1 MLIFHVAE
9 HLKRSIQERLL
20 KSKNQQVHYSEIL
33 VITDNLKTSIGEGG
47 FGKVYLGVLSDKIQV
62 AVKLLS
68 ASSRQGTKEFKAEVS
83 VLTMLF
89 GNDFIFSLKFLKFAC
104 LLLIF
109 QLWFSLK
116 ALEFLVKF

>member
-83 VLTMLF
+83 VLFTLF
-89 GNDFIFSLKFLKFAC
+89 GNNFIFSFKFLKS
-104 LLLIF
+104 LLVY
-109 QLWFSLK
+109 SLFFNSGFHQK
-116 ALEFLVKF
+116 YLNS